1 MPFLLPNQQCQS
13 TEGNKSKGAK
23 GELFVISGVLLKME
37 VGIRKGRGEGPEGT
51 LLIYDHWGEY
61 TLSKK
66 SGGWYTPY
74 TRIYPPNTPL
84 FVMTCMCNNRWRA
97 NVSRRL
103 NTTVMRSSQYEVRVV
118 PHGCALSPAVMLN
131 DTCLQHNFKTISV
144 PTTMFGKLWVCQ
156 NLFGKLQSISILFLL
171 IAFLSK
177 QPTQTTA
184 NKYRQS
190 ELTVRRLIYKLIQTT
205 KSLKQY
211 MTSTRQ
217 SPSVAHPLIPID
229 AC

>member
-1 MPFLLPNQQCQS
+1 
-13 TEGNKSKGAK
+13 
-23 GELFVISGVLLKME
+23 
-37 VGIRKGRGEGPEGT
+37 
-51 LLIYDHWGEY
+51 
-61 TLSKK
+61 
-66 SGGWYTPY
+66 
-74 TRIYPPNTPL
+74 
-84 FVMTCMCNNRWRA
+84 
-97 NVSRRL
+97 
-103 NTTVMRSSQYEVRVV
+103 
-118 PHGCALSPAVMLN
+118 
-131 DTCLQHNFKTISV
+131 
-144 PTTMFGKLWVCQ
+144 MFGKLWVCQ
-156 NLFGKLQSISILFLL
+156 NLSGKLQSISILFLL

-217 SPSVAHPLIPID
+217 SLSVAHPLIPID